1 MKEISIVLSG
11 EAGKGIKTIEE
22 AVTNVLATEGY
33 SVYSFK
39 EIMSRI
45 RGGNNTTQIR
55 VADTGT
61 FLGTYSDK
69 TDYWRLR
76 STQYCWRR
84 RNHECCYTEGLKK
97 KKNRHGY
104 VSCTYEER
112 N

>member
-1 MKEISIVLSG
+1 MKEIFNSPFRWS
-11 EAGKGIKTIEE
+11 GKGIKTIEE

-69 TDYWRLR
+69 TDYLFVFNPKAIR
-76 STQYCWRR
+76 SFGR
-84 RNHECCYTEGLKK
+84 
-97 KKNRHGY
+97 
-104 VSCTYEER
+104 
-112 N
+112 

>member
-45 RGGNNTTQIR
+45 RGGNNTTSRYWYISRYLFRQNRLFICIQSKSIR
-55 VADTGT
+55 SFG
-61 FLGTYSDK
+61 
-69 TDYWRLR
+69 R
-76 STQYCWRR
+76 
-84 RNHECCYTEGLKK
+84 
-97 KKNRHGY
+97 
-104 VSCTYEER
+104 
-112 N
+112 